1 MGLEFVPEKG
11 FIACEVSDQLGIDP
25 NQALRS

>member
-1 MGLEFVPEKG
+1 LGLEFVPEKG